1 MKKVLLL
8 YFICISVFVFS
19 QTISGVVI
27 SDESARLP
35 KTLIINMS
43 SDQKVYSNEVGEFSI
58 NVKNGDEIR
67 FVRENYEREKVIVKN
82 DYYLTIRLTKIPQ
95 EIEEVKIINKSISHS
110 KEEELRQSIG
120 LPKGPEKPREKPA
133 DAVDDIVKPLIRIP
147 PMVNI
152 QAIYDVVSGKSK
164 RLRRLYKY
172 EDLQDGLVWI
182 KQNVDWEYFK
192 DAGIVPENMNDFL
205 MFALHDEK
213 VLRYM
218 KAKNVGGI
226 TVALDNNISGYLER
240 INKSK

>member
-58 NVKNGDEIR
+58 NAKNGDEIR

-182 KQNVDWEYFK
+182 KQNVDWEYFQ

-205 MFALHDEK
+205 MFALQDEK

-240 INKSK
+240 ISKAK

>member
-8 YFICISVFVFS
+8 YFICISIFVFS
-19 QTISGVVI
+19 QTISGVVV

-35 KTLIINMS
+35 KILIVNMS

-58 NVKNGDEIR
+58 NAKAGDELR

-95 EIEEVKIINKSISHS
+95 EIEEVRIINKKLAESQ
-110 KEEELRQSIG
+110 EEKLRKDIG
-120 LPKGPEKPREKPA
+120 LPKSPDKPREKPA

-182 KQNVDWEYFK
+182 KQNVDWEYFR
-192 DAGIVPENMNDFL
+192 DAGIEPENMNDFL
-205 MFALHDEK
+205 MFALQDER

-218 KAKNVGGI
+218 KAQNVGGI
-226 TVALDNNISGYLER
+226 TVALDNNIDAYLKR
-240 INKSK
+240 ISQSK